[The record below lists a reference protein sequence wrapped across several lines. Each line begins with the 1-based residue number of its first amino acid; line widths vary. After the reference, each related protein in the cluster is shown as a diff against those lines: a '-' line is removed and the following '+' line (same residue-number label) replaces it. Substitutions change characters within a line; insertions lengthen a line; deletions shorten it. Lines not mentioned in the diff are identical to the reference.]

1 MKAFVRTAS
10 VMAALGLG
18 AAMAALPTPSL
29 GARAIPN
36 DADVAEFTIMGHRF
50 RIPKVYLSES
60 HQVVERT
67 PEYKGDSV
75 LMEAALPDLVPITER
90 DTDYYKWGKGR
101 SDVITFHIS
110 AEPGHAGPDE
120 DYFKQDYLRKCGG
133 PKNGYLV
140 CPHRSE
146 LFEHRE
152 VLVRVE
158 GKRRLA
164 FECTKEGARPS
175 PHCRITLPLLDNV
188 ELYISFSRKHFGDA
202 DRILARVYV
211 LVCSFLVA
219 GPARE
224 LTVNH
229 CD

>member
-1 MKAFVRTAS
+1 MKAFVRTAL

-50 RIPKVYLSES
+50 RIPRIYLTQAEDLPG
-60 HQVVERT
+60 RT
-67 PEYKGDSV
+67 IDSWGDAV
-75 LMEAALPDLVPITER
+75 FMEAALPDLLPITKR
-90 DTDYYKWGKGR
+90 DTDYYRWGEGF
-101 SDVITFHIS
+101 SDVVTFHIW
-110 AEPGHAGPDE
+110 ARPGHAGPDE
-120 DYFKQDYLRKCGG
+120 HYFKQENLKKCGG
-133 PKNGYLV
+133 PKDGYLV

-146 LFEHRE
+146 LFDHQE

-164 FECTKEGARPS
+164 FDCTKEGARPS
-175 PHCRITLPLLDNV
+175 PTCEIILPLLDDI
-188 ELYISFSRKHFGDA
+188 ELKIRFSRKHFHDA
-202 DRILARVYV
+202 DRILARVYD
-211 LVCSFLVA
+211 LVCSFRVA